1 MTRVLVARGTCI
13 STCTCTG
20 THVGLL
26 EHAACVVY
34 VRRSTH
40 HRHYIHVLL
49 VVRSYMYMYV
59 RCEID
64 LGGGKQV
71 VGVLERAR
79 LYSSTH
85 TFSMKRFY
93 QFGHLQQS
101 PRILQGA
108 VTAGQLL

>member
-1 MTRVLVARGTCI
+1 MVRALVHVHVPV
-13 STCTCTG
+13 
-20 THVGLL
+20 HVGLL
-26 EHAACVVY
+26 VARS
-34 VRRSTH
+34 VRGVRTTQHTSPL
-40 HRHYIHVLL
+40 HVL
-49 VVRSYMYMYV
+49 VRSYMYV
-59 RCEID
+59 RCETG

-79 LYSSTH
+79 LYSSTL